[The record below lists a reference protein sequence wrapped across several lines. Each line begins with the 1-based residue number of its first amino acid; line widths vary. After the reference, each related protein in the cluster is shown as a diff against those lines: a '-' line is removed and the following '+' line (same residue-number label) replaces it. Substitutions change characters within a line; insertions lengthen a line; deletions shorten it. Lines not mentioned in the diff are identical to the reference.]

1 METDTSINDEFYD
14 HQTIKVDKGQEPLR
28 IDKFLMNRL
37 ERVSR
42 NKVQIAIRAGNVVVN
57 EKEVKPN
64 HKIKPYDSISI
75 VFPKESPSDSKVEPE
90 NIPLDI
96 IYEDEYLMVINKPAG
111 MVVHPGYGNKS
122 GTLVNAVAYHLKR
135 DDIPVFPGNA
145 IDRPGLVHRLDKN
158 TSGLMLIAKEE
169 YTLSHLARQFF
180 DHTIERSYKALVWG
194 NFDESHGT
202 VNQYIGRHARDRLL
216 MTVYEDE
223 SVGKSAVTH
232 FEVLEDLYYVSL
244 IKCTLETG
252 RTHQIRVHMKYI
264 KHPVFA
270 DNKYGGD
277 RILKGT
283 IYSKYKQFVQ
293 NCFKLCDRQALHAKS
308 IGFVHPIEG
317 EKMFF
322 DSELPEDFSGVL
334 EKWRGYFDTRKG

>member
-1 METDTSINDEFYD
+1 METDATINDEFYE

-64 HKIKPYDSISI
+64 HRVKPHDSISI
-75 VFPKESPSDSKVEPE
+75 IFPKETHSDGKVEPE

-135 DDIPVFPGNA
+135 DDIPVLPGNA

-180 DHTIERSYKALVWG
+180 DHSIERSYNTLVWG
-194 NFDESHGT
+194 NFDEPQGT
-202 VNQYIGRHARDRLL
+202 VNQYIGRHQRDRLL

-244 IKCTLETG
+244 IDCQLETG
-252 RTHQIRVHMKYI
+252 RTHQIRVHMKYL

-277 RILKGT
+277 RIVKGT

-308 IGFVHPIEG
+308 IGFVHPVKG
-317 EKMFF
+317 ERMLF
-322 DSELPEDFSGVL
+322 DSELPEDFSRVL